1 MKNRT
6 WTLKKSK
13 ETGERWATNNATGET
28 VTEKDNKEQYTAIR
42 KSVITSVN
50 RKARDEAMTSLGLT
64 KVKGAVSGKTYW
76 E

>member
-50 RKARDEAMTSLGLT
+50 RKARDNAMTSLGLT
-64 KVKGAVSGKTYW
+64 KCIGAVSGKTYW